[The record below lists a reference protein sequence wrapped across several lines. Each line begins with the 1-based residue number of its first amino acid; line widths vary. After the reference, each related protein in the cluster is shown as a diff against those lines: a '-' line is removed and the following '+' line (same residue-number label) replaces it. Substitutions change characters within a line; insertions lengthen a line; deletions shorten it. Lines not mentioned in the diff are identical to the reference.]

1 MGLLTSVYTISAEK
15 RWVVWQWI
23 GRGISAEGPTGA
35 RALELCGQELMSSYI
50 GNVGTPVGVNW
61 SGRVGPVAAFY
72 AAVAGSNP
80 TAGVGR
86 KRNGGF
92 GAEIAGSCRSFGIP
106 RLNYSAASA
115 H

>member
-1 MGLLTSVYTISAEK
+1 LAEAY
-15 RWVVWQWI
+15 RLN
-23 GRGISAEGPTGA
+23 APTGA

-50 GNVGTPVGVNW
+50 GKVGT
-61 SGRVGPVAAFY
+61 RVGSFERQSGLFPVAA

-92 GAEIAGSCRSFGIP
+92 GAERGKLPLIWHP
-106 RLNYSAASA
+106 AAELFRCVCS
-115 H
+115 